1 MITVPPVSR
10 ATGPRTSMFP
20 VISLVFHVTITI
32 YARVMAVRLDSPLR
46 RYDVLPLVLSSV
58 RRFPLRPYVTRTS
71 RLAGFRYAQSS
82 TRFVYP
88 LVTYP
93 TGRYSCLL
101 PLRTLRLFVLVSPVL
116 VYILGWRWDDP
127 HLQSTLQPP

>member
-1 MITVPPVSR
+1 
-10 ATGPRTSMFP
+10 MFP
-20 VISLVFHVTITI
+20 VISLTYHVTV
-32 YARVMAVRLDSPLR
+32 YDMRPSHGRLPRLFLR
-46 RYDVLPLVLSSV
+46 HSDVFRRHDDVFPYHAYLLSSAIDSY
-58 RRFPLRPYVTRTS
+58 LS

-82 TRFVYP
+82 TRFVFP

-101 PLRTLRLFVLVSPVL
+101 RLRTLRLFVLVSPVL